1 MEIFLRRLWKFVRPY
16 RLRLFLGLLF
26 GILCALTN
34 GLVVLIIQF
43 VARTIMPDTESNDHV
58 QKQLHRLPEFVQ
70 HWVTVL
76 QAHLQALLPTST
88 TGKVLTIL
96 CIPVVMLI
104 RAIFGY
110 LNLYLMTWSAVRAVA
125 ALRTALFDHLQNMS
139 LDFFS
144 RARTGDLMSRIN
156 SDTQSIQIIIGNSLA
171 SVVRDPIQI
180 ILLVALLLIQDPALT
195 LLSVVV
201 MPICVVPIIVYGR
214 KVRKSAKAAQTYS
227 AELATLMHESFTGS
241 RIVKAY
247 NLEATV
253 LAQFKT
259 ITGNYVGQVLRILRA
274 NEIPS
279 QAMEVLGATGVALI
293 MLYLVL
299 SRNGAGPVDF
309 VGFVMSLLLIY
320 PCVKSL
326 VRLHNQMHQA
336 AAASERVFQ
345 LLETPNTILDPVSP
359 VPLHAASAD
368 IHFENIE
375 FAYGERPVLR
385 GINLDVKAGQMV
397 ALVGASGAGKTT
409 LTNLLL
415 RFYDPKS
422 GVIRIGPTNIRDVA
436 LKDLRRQIALV
447 AQETILFNDT
457 VRANIAVGRPGATNE
472 EIEAAAKHAFAHDFI
487 MEKPLGY
494 ETTVGEKGA
503 TVSGGQRQ
511 RISIARALLRNA
523 PILVFDEATNQLDT
537 ESERVV
543 QAALDQLMKGRTTIC
558 IAHRLSTIQNADV
571 IVVLDQGCIV
581 ETGTHAELIRRGGIY
596 QKLYEL
602 QFRV

>member
-1 MEIFLRRLWKFVRPY
+1 
-16 RLRLFLGLLF
+16 
-26 GILCALTN
+26 
-34 GLVVLIIQF
+34 
-43 VARTIMPDTESNDHV
+43 
-58 QKQLHRLPEFVQ
+58 
-70 HWVTVL
+70 
-76 QAHLQALLPTST
+76 
-88 TGKVLTIL
+88 
-96 CIPVVMLI
+96 
-104 RAIFGY
+104 
-110 LNLYLMTWSAVRAVA
+110 
-125 ALRTALFDHLQNMS
+125 
-139 LDFFS
+139 
-144 RARTGDLMSRIN
+144 
-156 SDTQSIQIIIGNSLA
+156 
-171 SVVRDPIQI
+171 
-180 ILLVALLLIQDPALT
+180 
-195 LLSVVV
+195 
-201 MPICVVPIIVYGR
+201 
-214 KVRKSAKAAQTYS
+214 
-227 AELATLMHESFTGS
+227 MHESFTGS

-385 GINLDVKAGQMV
+385 GINLDVKASQMV

-571 IVVLDQGCIV
+571 IVVLDQ
-581 ETGTHAELIRRGGIY
+581 ETASLKPARTRN
-596 QKLYEL
+596 
-602 QFRV
+602 